1 MASTYNISLVQGE
14 SLNLLLNLKDSNS
27 VPLNLSG
34 YSVRGVVKRGF
45 GATGVLLDLAP
56 VIVTGANNSLL
67 ASGQITIAIS
77 PSESSSLPVTEAV
90 YDVERYTLNDVVV
103 HKVLNGKV
111 TINPEVTN

>member
-1 MASTYNISLVQGE
+1 MATTYNISLTQGE
-14 SLNLLLNLKDSNS
+14 SLDLLLNLKDSNS
-27 VPLNLSG
+27 VPINLSG
-34 YSVRGVVKRGF
+34 YSVRGKVKKGF

-56 VIVTGANNSLL
+56 VIVTGVNNSLL

-77 PSESSSLPVTEAV
+77 PAESVSLPVTEAV
-90 YDVERYTLNDVVV
+90 YDIERYTLNDLVV